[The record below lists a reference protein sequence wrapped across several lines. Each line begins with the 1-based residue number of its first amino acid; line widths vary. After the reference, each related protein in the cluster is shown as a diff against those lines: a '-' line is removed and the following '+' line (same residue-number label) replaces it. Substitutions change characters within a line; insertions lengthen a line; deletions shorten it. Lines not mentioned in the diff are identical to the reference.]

1 MIPEQTVIYFPVIL
15 KKRWLDCPDP
25 KILKNRSQCRHLS
38 WILVLGWLKINLDRY
53 LTYPSIVLEHE
64 VENEVKLIIVL
75 IFSWM
80 FLNDSRLSSREFG
93 SVLSRCI
100 PRANWGSIFRMLI
113 KKLYR
118 RFMVT
123 FVNVLAKEKMSGWLG
138 MKISILIIKIIIL
151 VTNEFFKVRNF
162 PKKFYKKYFFFFLIF
177 YEAIIDKG
185 QLTSELDR
193 LKEQLNN
200 LE

>member
-162 PKKFYKKYFFFFLIF
+162 PKKFYKKYFFFSHFLW
-177 YEAIIDKG
+177 
-185 QLTSELDR
+185 S
-193 LKEQLNN
+193 NHW
-200 LE
+200 

>member
-162 PKKFYKKYFFFFLIF
+162 PKKFYKKYLFFFLIF

-185 QLTSELDR
+185 QLTYELDR

>member
-162 PKKFYKKYFFFFLIF
+162 PKKFYKKYLFFFSFSMKQSLIKVSWPPNS
-177 YEAIIDKG
+177 IV
-185 QLTSELDR
+185 
-193 LKEQLNN
+193 LKSNSTI
-200 LE
+200 